1 MKIMKLLRK
10 CIQGFALIEV
20 AIALAI
26 LGVLSIAAV
35 KGLSMLD
42 NARMDKQVNTV
53 SAIVAAYNMY
63 IQSYGNE
70 NSEDINNFIHEQ
82 VMIDKSINVNTENK
96 TITITTDE
104 KHVEQMFKKLRMCL
118 NTEQVTKGEDSATI
132 IVTLMPGA

>member
-1 MKIMKLLRK
+1 MKLLRK

-63 IQSYGNE
+63 IQSYGDE
-70 NSEDINNFIHEQ
+70 NSEEINNFIHEQ
-82 VMIDKSINVNTENK
+82 VMIDKSIDVDTGNK
-96 TITITTDE
+96 TITITTDK
-104 KHVEQMFKKLRMCL
+104 KHVEQMFKKLQMCL

-132 IVTLMPGA
+132 TVTLSPGA

>member
-1 MKIMKLLRK
+1 MKLLRK

-63 IQSYGNE
+63 IQSYGDE
-70 NSEDINNFIHEQ
+70 NSEEINNFIHEQ
-82 VMIDKSINVNTENK
+82 VMIDKSIDVNTGNK
-96 TITITTDE
+96 TITITTDK
-104 KHVEQMFKKLRMCL
+104 KHVEQMFKKLQMCL
-118 NTEQVTKGEDSATI
+118 NTEQVTKDENGAATI
-132 IVTLMPGA
+132 TVTLAPGA

>member
-1 MKIMKLLRK
+1 MKLLRK

-63 IQSYGNE
+63 IQSYGDE
-70 NSEDINNFIHEQ
+70 NSEEINNFIHEQ

>member
-82 VMIDKSINVNTENK
+82 VMIDKSIDVDTGNK
-96 TITITTDE
+96 TITITTDK
-104 KHVEQMFKKLRMCL
+104 KHVEQMFKKLQMCL

-132 IVTLMPGA
+132 TVTLSPGA

>member
-63 IQSYGNE
+63 IQSYGDE
-70 NSEDINNFIHEQ
+70 NSEEINNFIHEQ
-82 VMIDKSINVNTENK
+82 VMIDKSIDVDTGNK
-96 TITITTDE
+96 TITITTDK
-104 KHVEQMFKKLRMCL
+104 KHVEQMFKKLQMCL

-132 IVTLMPGA
+132 TVTLSPGA